1 MNKIIKLMMVAL
13 VAVAVMT
20 GFASCS
26 KSDDSGSQVPG
37 GSKTYTP
44 MLKMDLKISEDA
56 LSVADFTVTYLD
68 ENGQEKSEAFTSTTF
83 TKTVNFK
90 SLPAKVKYTVTYKMK
105 STLPDK
111 DSFDLLISDCS
122 QAGKSDG
129 EGNFS
134 ALDLKAYSRET
145 KGVKKEKLEETLERY
160 YGKWSNEGTIE
171 K

>member
-1 MNKIIKLMMVAL
+1 MNKIIKLMMIAL

-26 KSDDSGSQVPG
+26 KSDSGSQVPG
-37 GSKTYTP
+37 SDKTYTP

-83 TKTVNFK
+83 TKTVNFN

-111 DSFDLLISDCS
+111 DSFDLLISDS
-122 QAGKSDG
+122 SKAGKSDG

-134 ALDLKAYSRET
+134 ALKFKTRNQHS
-145 KGVKKEKLEETLERY
+145 KGTKKEKLEEALQRY